1 MIYPSPAK
9 DGAHPMIEPTFGQH
23 RSHVDAIFA
32 LAEGY
37 DLKIYVLFIE
47 SLKETGFNGDLVL
60 SVSAIDQL
68 KPGVEEYLRSYV
80 KEEGEDGLN
89 VVAYTVSWTCYE
101 KDGVTEAKGANEG
114 VRKCQ
119 LNGMYGNENNEPV
132 EDPYEPRPV
141 ATARYELYWAWSL
154 KYDEHS
160 WLMLID
166 SRDAY
171 FQRNPF
177 ANLER
182 NIDDGSDKSDG
193 VLYLFEVSVGGMVL
207 YSHDTVVSV
216 CDA

>member
-1 MIYPSPAK
+1 
-9 DGAHPMIEPTFGQH
+9 
-23 RSHVDAIFA
+23 
-32 LAEGY
+32 
-37 DLKIYVLFIE
+37 
-47 SLKETGFNGDLVL
+47 
-60 SVSAIDQL
+60 
-68 KPGVEEYLRSYV
+68 
-80 KEEGEDGLN
+80 
-89 VVAYTVSWTCYE
+89 
-101 KDGVTEAKGANEG
+101 
-114 VRKCQ
+114 
-119 LNGMYGNENNEPV
+119 MYGNENNEPV